1 MVHFSCIS
9 ATKEAV
15 DAIEIEVDV
24 NSEISPREMLTM
36 NAPNKL
42 ERDMQGLI
50 MFTVEIWNSLDNG
63 QVIPCWHTA
72 VVTTSS
78 ILIKFCSRAH
88 YMTRPPRTNCQDLG
102 SLARYKVWTLQFRH
116 LQNALSWIT
125 TL

>member
-1 MVHFSCIS
+1 MTVVLLKFSFKAACVRQHSEMVHFSCIS

-50 MFTVEIWNSLDNG
+50 MFTVEI
-63 QVIPCWHTA
+63 
-72 VVTTSS
+72 
-78 ILIKFCSRAH
+78 
-88 YMTRPPRTNCQDLG
+88 
-102 SLARYKVWTLQFRH
+102 
-116 LQNALSWIT
+116 
-125 TL
+125 